1 MRRNLPELFSHSLRG
16 ARPCISFLGS
26 VIPYAAVRYGR
37 PRLVGF
43 RASVYIRSAKLV
55 EESYRT
61 YLVVLRPRADPNCP
75 EKLFASFL
83 RQNAFKVFDSLAEL
97 IDMSKVFLRSGSSLF
112 PFVEKNYECAILRFI

>member
-61 YLVVLRPRADPNCP
+61 YLVVLRPRADPVQKN
-75 EKLFASFL
+75 F
-83 RQNAFKVFDSLAEL
+83 SLL
-97 IDMSKVFLRSGSSLF
+97 SYGKTLSRYS
-112 PFVEKNYECAILRFI
+112 ILSRN

>member
-1 MRRNLPELFSHSLRG
+1 MRCNLPELFSHSLRG

-61 YLVVLRPRADPNCP
+61 YLVVLRPRADP

-97 IDMSKVFLRSGSSLF
+97 IDMSKVFLRPGSSLF